1 MPLASRRCG
10 PRSPLLALLL
20 TLAGLLCAGC
30 CSSTPPVAVPDERPT
45 GPPPPRLH
53 RRATDAELTQWS
65 DAGWVDSLVYEIL
78 AEREEAD
85 RLRDAWPASP
95 TRRGK

>member
-1 MPLASRRCG
+1 MLGSRRSASRWLPSLPVLLLLLASTLCG
-10 PRSPLLALLL
+10 
-20 TLAGLLCAGC
+20 GC
-30 CSSTPPVAVPDERPT
+30 CSSTPPVAVPDERPL

-65 DAGWVDSLVYEIL
+65 EAGWVDSLVYEVL

-85 RLRDAWPASP
+85 RLRESWPA
-95 TRRGK
+95 RRRK